1 MRESRPET
9 GGRLLRT
16 VVLVGM
22 MGAGKTAIGTALSAR
37 LGVPFEDSDAE
48 IEAASS
54 LAITEIFERYGEAFF
69 RDKESQVI
77 ARLLEG
83 PPCVLSTG
91 GGAWIAPETRALL
104 SARAAVVWLKADLDL
119 LWARVR
125 HKDTRPLLRT
135 ENPRATLAEL
145 LAARTPAY
153 EEAEFVIETR
163 PDWSITRT
171 TDAVLA
177 RLTAA
182 GIVETS

>member
-1 MRESRPET
+1 MR
-9 GGRLLRT
+9 
-16 VVLVGM
+16 VVD
-22 MGAGKTAIGTALSAR
+22 R
-37 LGVPFEDSDAE
+37 
-48 IEAASS
+48 
-54 LAITEIFERYGEAFF
+54 R
-69 RDKESQVI
+69 
-77 ARLLEG
+77 
-83 PPCVLSTG
+83 
-91 GGAWIAPETRALL
+91 GAWIAPGTRALL

-135 ENPRATLAEL
+135 PDPRKTLAEL

-153 EEAEFVIETR
+153 EEAEFVVETR
-163 PDWSITRT
+163 PDWSIART